1 MEIVSAS
8 KTFAAIGLSLAA
20 VAWLSGCALLR
31 PPREPDPPAT
41 GGGSGARPE
50 VRYVTDP
57 ALEQRIARLEL
68 LLLEREAQARDLQT
82 RLDEARREVVRTMA
96 KLQTVASRAE
106 AASAIAEAEIAI
118 QSWSASAGPESA
130 PEIAQGRQLLQ
141 MSAAEFDR
149 QNHGGALYLAN
160 QAKSLVRTGQGAG
173 PGLRD
178 ARRPG
183 ETAFAAPLPLQA
195 TGQGNVRDGPGMGF
209 RVLFTVER
217 GTALTGHSWT
227 GEWVRVSDE
236 MGRSGWIFLTLVG
249 RRPTAGG

>member
-1 MEIVSAS
+1 MSVSRAWVAGGLAL
-8 KTFAAIGLSLAA
+8 TAA
-20 VAWLSGCALLR
+20 AWWSGCAPLR
-31 PPREPDPPAT
+31 PSETNPPAPT
-41 GGGSGARPE
+41 EEGSGARPE

-68 LLLEREAQARDLQT
+68 LLLEREAQVRDLQT

-118 QSWSASAGPESA
+118 QTWSASPESA
-130 PEIAQGRQLLQ
+130 TEIGQGRQLLQ
-141 MSAAEFDR
+141 MSSAEFDR
-149 QNHGGALYLAN
+149 QNYGGALYLAN
-160 QAKSLVRTGQGAG
+160 QAKGLVRSGQGAG
-173 PGLRD
+173 PGFLG

-195 TGQGNVRDGPGMGF
+195 TSSGNVRDGPGMGF
-209 RVLFTVER
+209 RVLFTVDR
-217 GTALTGHSWT
+217 GVALTGHSLA

-249 RRPTAGG
+249 RR